1 MKRFK
6 LIFILIL
13 VGILLIGCKSKGARV
28 QEQLDLGSKYMAELD
43 YESAIVA
50 LNKAI
55 EIDPKN
61 VDTYKMLAEV
71 YEKSGQLD
79 DARTT
84 LEKVLDIDSL
94 SSENKDEINN
104 RIENLEF
111 LVAISKFPGEY
122 DEPTALELSNTKN
135 LKIYY
140 TVETE
145 NNKFAVSNAEYV
157 EPIVF
162 DENGTYIVTTHTID
176 ENNVE
181 HKEAKVKYVLKLKSE
196 NKDKQ
201 SVKEETET
209 TSSTEVTKGW
219 KQIGDDWYYIKDDG
233 EFAKGVLEE
242 GKEEYYFDD
251 SGKLVK
257 NQLIKEKIEG
267 SEIVDIDMLSKG
279 EAVYYL
285 YGYADANGQIRGVSS
300 LLSYG
305 QIIDKGNYYEVT
317 DVQVIES
324 HHISGSEFKEEL
336 VGTVDSI
343 KIRKDAYAIVFEE
356 TDNNVTETWY
366 YPAEAYYKAAGGKL
380 SADINE
386 EVFEETDNIDM
397 VVFDADGYIIEYGA
411 TYYPS
416 PDSNGSGDDGLVIV
430 RQ

>member
-1 MKRFK
+1 MRR
-6 LIFILIL
+6 IRLIL
-13 VGILLIGCKSKGARV
+13 LLCVIGIFLAGCKSKEARV
-28 QEQLDLGSKYMAELD
+28 QKQLDLGSKYMAELD

-79 DARTT
+79 DARAT

-111 LVAISKFPGEY
+111 LVAISNLPGEY
-122 DEPTALELSNTKN
+122 DEPMALELSNTKN

-157 EPIVF
+157 EPILF
-162 DENGTYIVTTHTID
+162 DEDGTYIVTTHTTD

-196 NKDKQ
+196 NKDEQ
-201 SVKEETET
+201 SAKEETET

-219 KQIGDDWYYIKDDG
+219 KQIGNDWYYIKDDG

-242 GKEEYYFDD
+242 GKEDYYFDD

-257 NQLIKEKIEG
+257 NQLIIEKIEG
-267 SEIVDIDMLSKG
+267 SDAADRVMLSKG
-279 EAVYYL
+279 EAVDYL
-285 YGYADANGQIRGVSS
+285 YAYADANGQIRHFSR

-317 DVQVIES
+317 DVQVMDS
-324 HHISGSEFKEEL
+324 HQISQSEFKEES
-336 VGTVDSI
+336 VGTVDNI
-343 KIRKDAYAIVFEE
+343 KIRKDAYVIVYAEGDSDV
-356 TDNNVTETWY
+356 TDIGY
-366 YPAEAYYKAAGGKL
+366 YPAEVYYKAAGGKL

-386 EVFEETDNIDM
+386 EVFVESGGI
-397 VVFDADGYIIEYGA
+397 VVYDADGYIIEYGA
-411 TYYPS
+411 YYYPS
-416 PDSNGSGDDGLVIV
+416 PSSNDSDGVVFI

>member
-1 MKRFK
+1 MKKIK
-6 LIFILIL
+6 LLFILAL
-13 VGILLIGCKSKGARV
+13 VGMLLIGCKDKVKRV
-28 QEQLDLGSKYMAELD
+28 QEQLNLGSKYMAELD

-55 EIDPKN
+55 KIDPKN
-61 VDTYKMLAEV
+61 VDAYKMLAEV
-71 YEKSGQLD
+71 YEKSGRLD
-79 DARTT
+79 DARAT
-84 LEKVLDIDSL
+84 LEKVLELDDL
-94 SSENKDEINN
+94 SSENKDEIND
-104 RIENLEF
+104 RIKNLDF
-111 LVAISKFPGEY
+111 LVAISKLPGEY
-122 DEPTALELSNTKN
+122 DEPTALELSNAKN
-135 LKIYY
+135 FKIYY

-145 NNKFAVSNAEYV
+145 NNKFAVSNAEYI
-157 EPIVF
+157 EPILF
-162 DENGTYIVTTHTID
+162 DEDGTYVVTTHTTD

-181 HKEAKVKYVLKLKSE
+181 HDEAKVKYVVKLKAE

-201 SVKEETET
+201 ADKKETET

-219 KQIGDDWYYIKDDG
+219 KQVGDDWYYIKDDG

-267 SEIVDIDMLSKG
+267 SEIADIDILSKG

-285 YGYADANGQIRGVSS
+285 YGYADANGQIRDVSI

-305 QIIDKGNYYEVT
+305 QIIDKGNYYGVT
-317 DVQVIES
+317 DVQVMES
-324 HHISGSEFKEEL
+324 HQIGPSEFKEEF

-343 KIRKDAYAIVFEE
+343 KIRKDAKVIVYGVEDSE
-356 TDNNVTETWY
+356 GTETWY

-386 EVFEETDNIDM
+386 EVFKQSSNMDI

-411 TYYPS
+411 AYYPS
-416 PDSNGSGDDGLVIV
+416 PDSNNSGNDGLFIV
-430 RQ
+430 KQ

>member
-6 LIFILIL
+6 LIFIIIL
-13 VGILLIGCKSKGARV
+13 VGILLIGCKSKGERV

-162 DENGTYIVTTHTID
+162 DENGTYIVTTHTTD

-181 HKEAKVKYVLKLKSE
+181 YKEAKVKYVLKLKSE

-219 KQIGDDWYYIKDDG
+219 KQVGDDWYYIKDDG
-233 EFAKGVLEE
+233 EFAKGVIRENKK
-242 GKEEYYFDD
+242 GYYFDD

-267 SEIVDIDMLSKG
+267 SDVADMDILSKG
-279 EAVYYL
+279 EAVDYL
-285 YGYADANGQIRGVSS
+285 YNYADANGQIRDVSR

-305 QIIDKGNYYEVT
+305 HIIDKGNYYEVT
-317 DVQVIES
+317 DVQVMES
-324 HHISGSEFKEEL
+324 HHISGSEFKEEF

-343 KIRKDAYAIVFEE
+343 KIRKDAYVIVYAE
-356 TDNNVTETWY
+356 TDNNVTDIGY
-366 YPAEAYYKAAGGKL
+366 YTAEAYYKEAGGKL
-380 SADINE
+380 DTDSDE
-386 EVFEETDNIDM
+386 EVFEQSTNM
-397 VVFDADGYIIEYGA
+397 GSLVFDTDGYIIEYGA
-411 TYYPS
+411 SYYPS
-416 PDSNGSGDDGLVIV
+416 LSPNYLGEDVYIT
-430 RQ
+430 Q

>member
-1 MKRFK
+1 MKKIK
-6 LIFILIL
+6 LLFILTL
-13 VGILLIGCKSKGARV
+13 VGMLLIGCKSKGTRV
-28 QEQLDLGSKYMAELD
+28 QEQLDLGAKYMEELD

-55 EIDPKN
+55 QIDPKN
-61 VDTYKMLAEV
+61 VEAYTMLAEL

-111 LVAISKFPGEY
+111 LVAILKLPGEY

-157 EPIVF
+157 EPILF

-219 KQIGDDWYYIKDDG
+219 KQVGDDWYYIKDDG

-251 SGKLVK
+251 SGKLIK
-257 NQLIKEKIEG
+257 NQFIKEKIEG
-267 SEIVDIDMLSKG
+267 SDAADRVMLSKG
-279 EAVYYL
+279 EAVDYL
-285 YGYADANGQIRGVSS
+285 YAYADANGQIIHSPS

-305 QIIDKGNYYEVT
+305 QVIDKGNYYEVT
-317 DVQVIES
+317 DVQVMVS
-324 HHISGSEFKEEL
+324 HQISQSEFIEES

-343 KIRKDAYAIVFEE
+343 KIRKDAYVIVYAEGDSDV
-356 TDNNVTETWY
+356 TDIGY

-386 EVFEETDNIDM
+386 EVFVLSGGI
-397 VVFDADGYIIEYGA
+397 VVYDADGYIIEYGA
-411 TYYPS
+411 YYYPS
-416 PDSNGSGDDGLVIV
+416 PSSNDSDGVVFI

>member
-162 DENGTYIVTTHTID
+162 DENGTYIVTTHTTD

-219 KQIGDDWYYIKDDG
+219 KQVGDDWYYIKDDG

-267 SEIVDIDMLSKG
+267 SEIVDIGMLSKG

-285 YGYADANGQIRGVSS
+285 YGYADANGQIRDVSS

-305 QIIDKGNYYEVT
+305 KIIDKGNYYEVT
-317 DVQVIES
+317 DVQVNES
-324 HHISGSEFKEEL
+324 HQIGPSEFKEEF

-343 KIRKDAYAIVFEE
+343 KIRKDAYVIVYTE
-356 TDNNVTETWY
+356 TDNNVTDIGY
-366 YPAEAYYKAAGGKL
+366 YTAEAYYKEAGGKL
-380 SADINE
+380 DTDSDE
-386 EVFEETDNIDM
+386 EVFEQSRNM
-397 VVFDADGYIIEYGA
+397 GSLVFDTDGYIIEYGA
-411 TYYPS
+411 SYYPS
-416 PDSNGSGDDGLVIV
+416 LSPNYLGEDVYIT
-430 RQ
+430 Q